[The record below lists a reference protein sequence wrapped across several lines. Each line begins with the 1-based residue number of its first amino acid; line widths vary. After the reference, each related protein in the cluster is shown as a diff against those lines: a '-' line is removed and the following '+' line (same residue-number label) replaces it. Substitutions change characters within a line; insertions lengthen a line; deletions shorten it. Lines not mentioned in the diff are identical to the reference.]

1 MLQPNEFHKK
11 TRDYRVRQ
19 NFDVV
24 LGDNS
29 DAFRMLFRAAKVKIF
44 KQKCVGDERKSGL
57 PVINF
62 HIIGF

>member
-1 MLQPNEFHKK
+1 MLQSNEFHKK

-44 KQKCVGDERKSGL
+44 K
-57 PVINF
+57 
-62 HIIGF
+62 